1 MRTLAIFAVLGLA
14 VSPALA
20 DPPARPAAPA
30 PVDAKPAT
38 CKRVIHGKGLDRH
51 VVCELETVVVHA
63 EAPRPTVLIL
73 HQDPRN
79 VVGRPRSAD
88 RLAGLSHELR

>member
-1 MRTLAIFAVLGLA
+1 MRTLAILAVLGLA

-20 DPPARPAAPA
+20 DPPARPTA
-30 PVDAKPAT
+30 PVEAKPAT

-73 HQDPRN
+73 HQDARN